1 MFLRETVMKLSLDDP
16 KTGVLFIVLILI
28 CLFALEIY
36 GCNPAV
42 NTPPQDAGQD
52 ETKTKE
58 IAELGFH
65 VPPDHS

>member
-42 NTPPQDAGQD
+42 MTEG
-52 ETKTKE
+52 
-58 IAELGFH
+58 L
-65 VPPDHS
+65 